1 MSGEVGQDPLSAQ
14 NLSSDLCHCRAVKRP
29 APVESSDEEHSDD
42 DSDLEERDS
51 IDGGED
57 LAQSDTSS
65 EEQEEEG
72 LPGLFV
78 NTFKFK
84 IVY

>member
-1 MSGEVGQDPLSAQ
+1 MTYG
-14 NLSSDLCHCRAVKRP
+14 
-29 APVESSDEEHSDD
+29 
-42 DSDLEERDS
+42 DLEERDS

-78 NTFKFK
+78 DTFKFE